1 MNLDFLSL
9 CLLWRFSHTLLK
21 LSTTWQGEGCN
32 VMYIPSASLSQ
43 LGEAVSGSRRAAS
56 SPLQE
61 AEDWKGDDVEV
72 FQFLLQHYREIVT
85 LNVPGVWGPPCYL
98 LS

>member
-1 MNLDFLSL
+1 M
-9 CLLWRFSHTLLK
+9 LK
-21 LSTTWQGEGCN
+21 LSRTWQGEGCN

-43 LGEAVSGSRRAAS
+43 LGEVVSGSRRRAS

-61 AEDWKGDDVEV
+61 AEDWQGDDVEV
-72 FQFLLQHYREIVT
+72 FQFLPQHYREVAA
-85 LNVPGVWGPPCYL
+85 LNVPGDWGPPCYL